1 MLRAKRGKRGMKI
14 PSGRVLVCCAALLGV
29 PGTLGTAPAAARAAA
44 AAEAPE
50 RPAIEEGARL
60 LGRRE
65 YSAAVEA
72 FKHADELAGGHCGV
86 CLLGLARALQGLE
99 RYELAI
105 GVARGAIEALG
116 DAPLA
121 AKAQLELGGLLLA
134 RHGQGDVE
142 EAERAFTW
150 VTQNG
155 KVQAD
160 RAAALSGLAV
170 VHLRQKRFPEAV
182 QAAREVLRADAQGPV
197 GRQARVA
204 LCLAR
209 ERGPVPGPAASSS
222 DSPKRV
228 GGAVQKPEK
237 LYAPGPSYS
246 DDARRAKIQ
255 GKVILEA
262 IIDSEG
268 CVTDPH
274 VLKGLDRELDR
285 KTLDTVKDW
294 VFEPARLEGVPVK
307 VYYTLTITFAIQAET
322 PH

>member
-1 MLRAKRGKRGMKI
+1 MKI
-14 PSGRVLVCCAALLGV
+14 PCCRVLACCAALLGV
-29 PGTLGTAPAAARAAA
+29 PGALGTAPAAATAAP

-86 CLLGLARALQGLE
+86 CLLGLARALEGLE

-105 GVARGAIEALG
+105 GVVRGAIEALG
-116 DAPLA
+116 GDPLA
-121 AKAQLELGGLLLA
+121 AKGQLELGGLLLA
-134 RHGQGDVE
+134 RHGKGDVE

-160 RAAALSGLAV
+160 RTAALSGLAV
-170 VHLRQKRFPEAV
+170 VRLRLKRYPEAV
-182 QAAREVLRADAQGPV
+182 QAAREVLLADPRGPV

-209 ERGPVPGPAASSS
+209 ERGPLPGPSGFSL
-222 DSPKRV
+222 DPPKRV
-228 GGAVQKPEK
+228 GGAVHKPEK
-237 LYAPGPSYS
+237 VYAPPPSYT
-246 DDARRAKIQ
+246 DNARRARLH
-255 GKVILEA
+255 GRVILEA

-268 CVTDPH
+268 CVTDPQ
-274 VLKGLDRELDR
+274 VVKGVDRELDQ

-294 VFEPARLEGVPVK
+294 IFEPATLEGVPVK
-307 VYYTLTITFAIQAET
+307 VYYTLTVTFEIQAES
-322 PH
+322 PP